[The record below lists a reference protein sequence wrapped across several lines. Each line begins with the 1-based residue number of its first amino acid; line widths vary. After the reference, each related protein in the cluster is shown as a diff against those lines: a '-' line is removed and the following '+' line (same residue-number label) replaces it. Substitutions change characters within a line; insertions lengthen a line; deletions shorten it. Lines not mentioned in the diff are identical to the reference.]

1 MHIRKYINRPMESN
15 MEIGIVIHGPDII
28 DSGMA
33 LKIIEILKGFGKTTA
48 IMAGTIGKTAVL
60 DAHLEELIDI
70 QAFLRPSACLEEFFL
85 TKDVVVLLNHGK
97 TIENG
102 RVFANLVVA
111 NLGDRHLKPLIHVE
125 RPSCGDGEVIPW
137 NGVAI
142 TFASNLAR
150 SLGLRLSAV
159 PDVITPISI
168 ENNGHRIVR
177 KVFGVHPGENILING
192 VVVAYALSEDVSITT
207 ENGFITEIA
216 GARVKEHG
224 LEKLH
229 RYEQRET
236 IDITRCWIKSG
247 PLRGNNFSARLYTE
261 KTGVLKSSNVALP
274 ELAGPPDSIKAVI
287 IDHEAERS
295 FELAAGAQVAVT
307 IGDDTTE
314 IAGDILY
321 RLGIPI
327 IGITDGDSDGFAHRK
342 HIFSGSLVL
351 RLRPGYD
358 DIVGKKIRSEIFGG
372 NGNAYFTSLTEL
384 QNKITSL
391 SKNCLDFTR
400 NY

>member
-1 MHIRKYINRPMESN
+1 

-70 QAFLRPSACLEEFFL
+70 QAFLRPSACIEEFFL

-342 HIFSGSLVL
+342 HIFPGSLVL

-372 NGNAYFTSLTEL
+372 QVNAYFTSLTEL